1 MKGFDAQLLLPRPQR
16 LKVREG
22 VCDLSRLSGWSVAGV
37 KADPP
42 GIDLVVAA
50 LQEVLGRPLRRRQPG
65 AADTVAFEFAL
76 CRQGRGPESHSLA
89 TGPDGVRI
97 SGPTPR
103 ALFWAV
109 QTLRQVIELCR
120 GLEVPALAVEDWPVF
135 GIRAYS
141 DDMSR
146 RQVSTLADLASI
158 VSRMAAFKLNMYQPY
173 IEDIIYVD
181 RYPTMGLD
189 RGRFTRDEIASL
201 VELGRRNF
209 VDIMPLFNSCAHQE
223 RMLARPEFHSWRF
236 EGNPEN
242 LDPRRPEVK
251 RFLERVYEQLF
262 SQFPCEYFHMGLDE
276 ARGLW
281 ARPDLYVRHANW
293 LAAMVVDAG
302 RRPMMYH
309 DMFVPYH
316 AHFTKYSARWLDKL
330 DHRII
335 LDQWM
340 YEADPSFLQQ
350 MTRRGFQV
358 VISPAIHAG
367 RCGSGQ
373 RNWRLASDFMRY
385 SLDYPGVL
393 GMVNTSWNGDHGTH
407 DREINWRGLAMQAEM
422 NWRGPGPVSRAAAV
436 QAAFDRHFHG
446 LHDRHLSAQLTE
458 VVEFGCRGGRGYHSE
473 TSLPVPLS
481 QRFGSDRQA
490 AAEATRSIAAIRR
503 QAAVVRKCQ
512 AATSRNREHF
522 EHVLLG
528 LEGMLVAAE
537 RVRRAPLVLAALR
550 SRSTRALGRL
560 LGSEK
565 EMVAGLRDRHERLW
579 LTRNKHEG
587 LEFLDHLYRST
598 LSAMENLPWQVQWN
612 DQRWRQLRSQG
623 FEPLDLRR
631 AASGQPQEL
640 NAIPWGQQVF
650 DNVPWTIIDP
660 TDNGGKSLVWT
671 RSKRFATMPVAMQ
684 IPVRKRVREL
694 HFLHAVH
701 GRDAVSPGRYR
712 IRYADGSQ
720 ELVRLREGGK
730 DGADWW
736 MPFGHIFGG
745 GGALRIDPRTTR
757 LAVMTGTDQTQGH
770 CLYHFRYRLKRPEV
784 TVRSI
789 AVEAGHRD
797 ASLVLAAVTI
807 NNR

>member
-1 MKGFDAQLLLPRPQR
+1 MKGFDGQLLLPRPQR
-16 LKVREG
+16 LRVREG
-22 VCDLSRLSGWSVAGV
+22 VCDLSRLSGWSLAGV

-42 GIDLVVAA
+42 GTDLVVAA
-50 LQEVLGRPLRRRQPG
+50 MQELLGRRLRRRPAG
-65 AADTVAFEFAL
+65 TPDCLALEFAL

-109 QTLRQVIELCR
+109 QTLRQVVELSR

-158 VSRMAAFKLNMYQPY
+158 VGRMAAFKLNMYQPY

-181 RYPTMGLD
+181 GYPTMGLD

-223 RMLARPEFHSWRF
+223 RMLARPEFHPWRF

-251 RFLERVYEQLF
+251 RFLARVYEQLF

-276 ARGLW
+276 ARGLGQ
-281 ARPDLYVRHANW
+281 RPDLYVRHANW
-293 LAAMVVDAG
+293 LAAMVTGAG

-330 DHRII
+330 DRRII

-340 YEADPSFLQQ
+340 YEAEPSFLPQ

-358 VISPAIHAG
+358 VISPAIHGG

-373 RNWRLASDFMRY
+373 TDWRLAGAFMRY
-385 SLDYPGVL
+385 SLGFPGVL
-393 GMVNTSWNGDHGTH
+393 GMVNTSWNGDHGTR
-407 DREINWRGLAMQAEM
+407 DRELNWRGLVMQAEM
-422 NWRGPGPVSRAAAV
+422 NWRGPGPAGEVARL
-436 QAAFDRHFHG
+436 QAAFDTHFHG
-446 LHDRHLSAQLTE
+446 IRDRRLSAGLAE
-458 VVEFGCRGGRGYHSE
+458 VMEFGCRGGRGYHSE
-473 TSLPVPLS
+473 TSLPVALS
-481 QRFGSDRQA
+481 QRFGPDRSA
-490 AAEATRSIAAIRR
+490 VADANRSIAAIRR
-503 QAAVVRKCQ
+503 RAAVVRKCQ
-512 AATSRNREHF
+512 AAASRNKEHF
-522 EHVLLG
+522 DHVQLG
-528 LEGMLVAAE
+528 LAGMLVAAE
-537 RVRRAPLVLAALR
+537 RARHAPLVLAALR
-550 SRSTRALGRL
+550 RSDSRALGRL

-565 EMVAGLRDRHERLW
+565 EMVASLRDRHERLW

-598 LSAMENLPWQVQWN
+598 LSAMEALPWQVQWN
-612 DQRWRQLRSQG
+612 RQRWQQLRDQG

-631 AASGQPQEL
+631 AASGLPQEL

-650 DNVPWTIIDP
+650 DNVPWDIIDP
-660 TDNGGKSLVWT
+660 TDNNGKSLVWT
-671 RSKRFATMPVAMQ
+671 RSRRFASMPAVVQ
-684 IPVRKRVREL
+684 IPVRRAAREL
-694 HFLHAVH
+694 HFLHAVR
-701 GRDAVSPGRYR
+701 GRDAVSAGGYR
-712 IRYADGSQ
+712 IRYADGKQ
-720 ELVRLREGGK
+720 EVVRLREGGK

-745 GGALRIDPRTTR
+745 GGVLRLDTRNCR

-770 CLYHFRYRLKRPEV
+770 CLYHFRYRLKRPDV
-784 TVRSI
+784 AVRSI
-789 AVEAGHRD
+789 SVEAGHHD
-797 ASLVLAAVTI
+797 ASLVLAAVTLY
-807 NNR
+807 NR